1 MGDPCEVRQGKSCRT
16 VLGELVAGRGLGR
29 STEAVAI
36 TKALEPMEREAAKER
51 HDEQPKANLGVPDAG
66 NLPPSEKGRTRDK
79 LGAAVGMSVRVGR
92 FQVQNCSIAY
102 PTASLY

>member
-16 VLGELVAGRGLGR
+16 VSGELVAGRGLGR

-51 HDEQPKANLGVPDAG
+51 HGTKTDLHGGK
-66 NLPPSEKGRTRDK
+66 LPQSESGRTRDK